1 MPGAEI
7 RRFSDDRRGLAMN
20 GVMSVAGGA
29 LSALAETLLLPII
42 VLAFFVGQLTTSW
55 VPIGFVPAIG
65 IGLWAV
71 GRLPAA
77 LFLGGQR
84 RQQPWVAG
92 ASIVKAVATGLL
104 SLTCFRIGPAAVAD
118 TSGPLLRSFFIC
130 WVAYSLAGGF
140 ASVPQS
146 SLLAKSVPDARRATY
161 YRQRGF
167 WGGVAGLLAGLFVA
181 QILRDGG
188 PAFPRNF
195 GLIFLAATICQL
207 AAVFFQMTLQEPSR
221 VAVSPTPGP
230 LEVLR
235 GVPAAFTDPHFRR
248 YLAYRVLVGAAAII
262 DPFLVIFALA
272 RLGIDQAAI
281 GGYVVAYVVG
291 RMLAV
296 PLWAGIERTY
306 GDKPILQL
314 SALLRLVPPM
324 LALVLPY
331 LLDYQELEQRLAAGN
346 QLPIVFGV
354 AFLILG
360 AVTSGQGRANFAY
373 LSEIANPRLHG
384 VYAGIAN
391 AVLAVV
397 AFAPVLGGMLI
408 ERSGYEVLF
417 LVGAA
422 IALLAVFASGALT
435 DAFVRPVATPSIAR
449 VRRGSGNARPAG

>member
-1 MPGAEI
+1 M
-7 RRFSDDRRGLAMN
+7 F
-20 GVMSVAGGA
+20 
-29 LSALAETLLLPII
+29 LSFTIWI
-42 VLAFFVGQLTTSW
+42 H
-55 VPIGFVPAIG
+55 
-65 IGLWAV
+65 
-71 GRLPAA
+71 
-77 LFLGGQR
+77 
-84 RQQPWVAG
+84 
-92 ASIVKAVATGLL
+92 
-104 SLTCFRIGPAAVAD
+104 
-118 TSGPLLRSFFIC
+118 FIEE
-130 WVAYSLAGGF
+130 G
-140 ASVPQS
+140 
-146 SLLAKSVPDARRATY
+146 
-161 YRQRGF
+161 
-167 WGGVAGLLAGLFVA
+167 
-181 QILRDGG
+181 
-188 PAFPRNF
+188 
-195 GLIFLAATICQL
+195 
-207 AAVFFQMTLQEPSR
+207 
-221 VAVSPTPGP
+221 
-230 LEVLR
+230 
-235 GVPAAFTDPHFRR
+235 
-248 YLAYRVLVGAAAII
+248 AAII

-272 RLGIDQAAI
+272 RLGIDHAAI

-449 VRRGSGNARPAG
+449 VRRGSGGARPAG